1 MTEHLGGL
9 AAVNALLEMRARQRE
24 AARLEEEERTRSRTI
39 YIDAPQ
45 PALADLLRGKPL
57 WKNMAQVEAE
67 ALAAREKEKLERDR
81 IVPAP
86 EVEF

>member
-45 PALADLLRGKPL
+45 PALADLLRGNPCGRTWPKSKLRHLPQERK
-57 WKNMAQVEAE
+57 KN
-67 ALAAREKEKLERDR
+67 
-81 IVPAP
+81 
-86 EVEF
+86 